1 MNASELHAANDPADP
16 TVVTIGVFDGVHRG
30 HRTLI
35 SAARA
40 EADAAALPL
49 TVLTFDPHPVSV
61 VRPDAAPC
69 RLADL
74 AHRVR
79 LLKGAGADH
88 VRVVTFDKE
97 LSSLSPQ
104 EFAQQ
109 YLVDELA
116 ARVVVTGENFRFG
129 HRAAG
134 DVALLAQIGEDDGF
148 RVVGVPLA
156 ADESAVWSSTRI
168 RELLRSGDVTG
179 AAVGLTRPHRIRGTV
194 VEGDR
199 RGRELGYPTANLEVE
214 PGLCIPADG
223 VYAGWAVLE
232 PDTDQERRV
241 AAAVSVG
248 ANMTFGGTEPR
259 IESFLMEPG
268 EWDLYGQ
275 TLAVDFVGRIRGMVA
290 FPTVADLLDAMSGDV
305 QAAGRILARSES
317 DAAL

>member
-1 MNASELHAANDPADP
+1 MTDRPAP
-16 TVVTIGVFDGVHRG
+16 SQCVVTIGVFDGVHRG

-35 SAARA
+35 GAARS
-40 EADAAALPL
+40 EADRAGLPL

-74 AHRVR
+74 DHRVR
-79 LLKGAGADH
+79 LLKEAGADQ
-88 VRVVTFDKE
+88 VRVLRFDKE
-97 LSSLSPQ
+97 LSGLSPQ

-109 YLVDELA
+109 YLVDDCRA
-116 ARVVVTGENFRFG
+116 QVVVTGENFRFG

-134 DVALLAQIGEDDGF
+134 DVALLAEIGSTAGF

-168 RELLRSGDVTG
+168 RELLRAGDVAG
-179 AAVGLTRPHRIRGTV
+179 AELGLTRPHRVRGVV

-214 PGLCIPADG
+214 PGLCIPSDG
-223 VYAGWAVLE
+223 VYAGWGVLD

-241 AAAVSVG
+241 PAAVSVG

-259 IESFLMEPG
+259 VEAYLMEPG
-268 EWDLYGQ
+268 QWDLYGQ
-275 TLAVDFVGRIRGMVA
+275 VLAVDFVGRIRGMVA
-290 FPTVADLLDAMSGDV
+290 FPTVDDLLAAMSGDV
-305 QAAGRILARSES
+305 QAAGRILAG
-317 DAAL
+317 